1 MADNLPRDH
10 QNIQVMSTGEEKDFK
25 EEVVDQEDHN
35 TNENDSFEANNS
47 SAEDSAVEEDV
58 NEFELKYTEVNDKY
72 LRLYSEFENFRKRT
86 AKEKLDLIMNAS
98 QDTMSA
104 MLPILDDLERALKS
118 NEESTDIDAVKEGI
132 NLVSQKL
139 NNILSGKGL
148 KLMEVKSG
156 DNFDLDLH
164 EAITKIP
171 APSNELKGKVV
182 DVIENGY
189 YLNDKV
195 IRYSK
200 VVIGE

>member
-1 MADNLPRDH
+1 
-10 QNIQVMSTGEEKDFK
+10 MSTGEEKDLK
-25 EEVVDQEDHN
+25 EEVVDQPDQN
-35 TNENDSFEANNS
+35 TNENENSENENS
-47 SAEDSAVEEDV
+47 SAEDSVVEEDV

-118 NEESTDIDAVKEGI
+118 NEESADIEAVKEGI

-148 KLMEVKSG
+148 KLMEVKAG

-171 APSNELKGKVV
+171 APSDELKGKVV

-189 YLNDKV
+189 YLNEKV